1 MPMVVKAPNLVLRK
15 VGLGVSK
22 RLFHYSTGLY
32 KYRSL
37 YDISID
43 LLNFEQF
50 LSRSYIGQSHQ
61 FVFLFYNRED
71 IQGTRFK
78 TQNYSHILVHFAEQ
92 TCDTS

>member
-1 MPMVVKAPNLVLRK
+1 MPMPMVVKAPNLVLRK

-61 FVFLFYNRED
+61 FVF
-71 IQGTRFK
+71 
-78 TQNYSHILVHFAEQ
+78 YSTTERTYKEPGSKHKITLI
-92 TCDTS
+92 S